1 MSDFMQSVDDL
12 LCQIKQKPSIYNSA
26 MMAPL
31 RQFCEYRDNHR
42 SLFTGLIGEAS
53 SLHPVNGGE
62 VTVEATL
69 SYIAVIADCGDTDTF
84 SQPILQVITA
94 ETSFHKSKF
103 KVTYDKPQQHVKVTH
118 VRLLDGDNNVMM
130 GRLAINI
137 TDEGKKLKPGDF
149 IQLHLYTELTHTL
162 NEGGGILQSQWCT
175 SSSFRLWDTS
185 LFPRLTPSSN
195 QSSATPLFCRGI
207 CRRPRNQLH

>member
-1 MSDFMQSVDDL
+1 MSSDEPAAPAAQKSKKISKQEVDSRKNELKKMGDFMQSVDDL
-12 LCQIKQKPSIYNSA
+12 LRKIKQKPSIYNSA

-62 VTVEATL
+62 VTVEATPG
-69 SYIAVIADCGDTDTF
+69 YIAAIADCGDTDTF

-103 KVTYDKPQQHVKVTH
+103 KVTYDKPQQPVKVTH
-118 VRLLDGDNNVMM
+118 SWTVIIM
-130 GRLAINI
+130 
-137 TDEGKKLKPGDF
+137 
-149 IQLHLYTELTHTL
+149 
-162 NEGGGILQSQWCT
+162 
-175 SSSFRLWDTS
+175 
-185 LFPRLTPSSN
+185 
-195 QSSATPLFCRGI
+195 
-207 CRRPRNQLH
+207 